1 MELNGRGGEG
11 DDETIPTL
19 LFSFG
24 GCAIKGGGGV
34 VHLGWKRAL

>member
-1 MELNGRGGEG
+1 MGGEGGEG

-24 GCAIKGGGGV
+24 GARLREVVRV
-34 VHLGWKRAL
+34 VHLWWKRAL